1 MAKKNKKMSK
11 RMLKKQLPKE
21 EIVSQFDGKLRGRIG
36 KGILQLLVI
45 GIMGGIGYVAMTAL
59 GGFENVVGIVVLAVC
74 ALIGLCWARII
85 KLKWKAKHTI
95 ISNYRMKFKAS
106 ALGLFFNVLK
116 WILLTVITVGIYA
129 LWLPIKVKKW
139 RAKHTVAEAIQP
151 EVTYNEPQVTF
162 YTY

>member
-1 MAKKNKKMSK
+1 MAKVKKMSK
-11 RMLKKQLPKE
+11 KMLKKNQAEADKV
-21 EIVSQFDGKLRGRIG
+21 VSKFDGKLGGRIG
-36 KGILQLLVI
+36 KGVLQLLVI
-45 GIMGGIGYVAMTAL
+45 AIMGGIGYVAMTAL
-59 GGFENVVGIVVLAVC
+59 GGFENVVGIVVLVVC

-129 LWLPIKVKKW
+129 LWLPNKVRNW
-139 RAKHTVAEAIQP
+139 RAKHTTAQVIQP
-151 EVTYNEPQVTF
+151 EVVYNQPQVTF